1 MMQVIIQS
9 FLEHRFFLIKD
20 LIKDST
26 IIFHQ
31 LFIWQVSG
39 SKLTKPFEEF
49 QSELNEKKY
58 SINNYFSNLE
68 NFAKSNKD
76 LASQL
81 RDESEFFEMRIQK
94 IGSVVREKVDKINN
108 AIDDLKKYQ
117 NEFGK
122 VLTEL
127 KRIDA
132 NLQVEHHAT
141 SNSALEKTLNEQLN
155 VLKQVKYEI
164 DQLSAKINYLNDLSK
179 KYLLYSHSI
188 DSNFQ
193 NKLKQELFDLNENF
207 SKLKNTYA
215 NKKFNLEDILTK
227 SSKVDSRVNDI
238 ENWISLKNN
247 EILENDGVI
256 ITEEQFD
263 QRNIKYKQI
272 KSEIDRKSSE

>member
-1 MMQVIIQS
+1 
-9 FLEHRFFLIKD
+9 
-20 LIKDST
+20 
-26 IIFHQ
+26 
-31 LFIWQVSG
+31 
-39 SKLTKPFEEF
+39 EF

-58 SINNYFSNLE
+58 SINNYCSNLE

-94 IGSVVREKVDKINN
+94 IESVVREKVDKINN

-272 KSEIDRKSSE
+272 KSEIDRKSSEVKNVIENGNEM